1 MQRRLL
7 AGSLWVGLIFIMTTN
22 ISRAQSTNGLP
33 VHKVVLDNGLTLLV
47 REDHSAPIVS
57 AQAWVR
63 AGSITEGRWMGAGLS
78 HVLEHM
84 LFKGTPTR
92 GVAQIAQEIEDK
104 GGSVNAY
111 TSFEQTVYHINIP
124 SESWRTAVDILADC
138 MMNATIPEDELLKE
152 KQVILREMAM
162 NQDDP
167 NRRADRML
175 WSTAYTTHPYR
186 HPVIGYPDIYNRV
199 TREDVVAYY
208 KQHYVP
214 NNMVFVAVGDIK
226 IADVEAEVRKL
237 TKDFKMSALEP
248 AVILEEPPQVSTRER
263 HEEMAMQLSR
273 FDLAWHIPAITSPDV
288 SALDV
293 MAIILGQGK
302 SSRLYREL
310 RQNRGL
316 VHAIEAS
323 SYTPAH
329 PGLFT
334 VEAMADPDKRDA
346 AIAAVRVEMKKLA
359 TEPVTDTELRKAVKT
374 SVSDHLDRLKTMEGQ
389 ASDLAQN
396 ELTVGDP
403 NFSATYLENLR
414 KVRPEDIRRVAEK
427 YLTDDNLT
435 ITSLNPIGT
444 VTKAQAAVAA
454 ASEIQI
460 KKFEL
465 SNGLQLIVRE
475 DPKLPLVDIHVVLKG
490 GVLAE
495 TDANNGITK
504 LMARMLLKGTKTRTA
519 DQIAD
524 TIENVGGD
532 ISYFAGNNSFGVTT
546 HVLSEDMDLALEVVA
561 DVFQNPEFPD
571 NMLVR
576 EKEVQLA
583 EIKAEQDRILRVAQ
597 QLMRNELFER
607 HPYRMNPLGTAT
619 TVPKLARS
627 DLAEFHRRYVVPGNM
642 ILTVFGN
649 VHADDVR
656 KDVEAAFG
664 KMKPAKLEF
673 PATTAEHLAKSVRK
687 EETQPKEQAVLLLG
701 FSGTDL
707 FNKDRFALDLLS
719 EAYSGM
725 GNRLFLRIRDEL
737 GLAYY
742 VGAYQLVGLDPG
754 YFVLYVGT
762 TPQNV
767 ATCEKEFLAEL
778 EKLQKD
784 GLSEEELTR
793 AKNSLIGQR
802 KVRMQDNAELSLMV
816 ALDEL
821 YGLGYDF
828 FKTVD
833 DKYRAVTMD
842 DIKRVAERYFNNK
855 PHAVAIVRPSA
866 AKSVEN

>member
-1 MQRRLL
+1 
-7 AGSLWVGLIFIMTTN
+7 
-22 ISRAQSTNGLP
+22 
-33 VHKVVLDNGLTLLV
+33 
-47 REDHSAPIVS
+47 
-57 AQAWVR
+57 
-63 AGSITEGRWMGAGLS
+63 
-78 HVLEHM
+78 
-84 LFKGTPTR
+84 
-92 GVAQIAQEIEDK
+92 
-104 GGSVNAY
+104 
-111 TSFEQTVYHINIP
+111 
-124 SESWRTAVDILADC
+124 
-138 MMNATIPEDELLKE
+138 
-152 KQVILREMAM
+152 
-162 NQDDP
+162 
-167 NRRADRML
+167 
-175 WSTAYTTHPYR
+175 
-186 HPVIGYPDIYNRV
+186 
-199 TREDVVAYY
+199 
-208 KQHYVP
+208 
-214 NNMVFVAVGDIK
+214 
-226 IADVEAEVRKL
+226 
-237 TKDFKMSALEP
+237 
-248 AVILEEPPQVSTRER
+248 
-263 HEEMAMQLSR
+263 
-273 FDLAWHIPAITSPDV
+273 
-288 SALDV
+288 
-293 MAIILGQGK
+293 
-302 SSRLYREL
+302 
-310 RQNRGL
+310 
-316 VHAIEAS
+316 
-323 SYTPAH
+323 
-329 PGLFT
+329 
-334 VEAMADPDKRDA
+334 
-346 AIAAVRVEMKKLA
+346 
-359 TEPVTDTELRKAVKT
+359 
-374 SVSDHLDRLKTMEGQ
+374 
-389 ASDLAQN
+389 
-396 ELTVGDP
+396 
-403 NFSATYLENLR
+403 
-414 KVRPEDIRRVAEK
+414 
-427 YLTDDNLT
+427 
-435 ITSLNPIGT
+435 
-444 VTKAQAAVAA
+444 
-454 ASEIQI
+454 
-460 KKFEL
+460 
-465 SNGLQLIVRE
+465 
-475 DPKLPLVDIHVVLKG
+475 
-490 GVLAE
+490 
-495 TDANNGITK
+495 
-504 LMARMLLKGTKTRTA
+504 
-519 DQIAD
+519 
-524 TIENVGGD
+524 
-532 ISYFAGNNSFGVTT
+532 
-546 HVLSEDMDLALEVVA
+546 VVA